1 MAVPDEELR
10 ALGRAIRERRLE
22 LGLSQAAAARRW
34 GVGRSWLSDLERGRA
49 NPSFDAIYAVA
60 TRMDVSLAE
69 LFRRAE
75 ELRGENP

>member
-1 MAVPDEELR
+1 MAAAEEDLQ

-49 NPSFDAIYAVA
+49 NPSFDSLHALA
-60 TRMDVSLAE
+60 TRMELSLAA

-75 ELRGENP
+75 ELRGR